1 MRIQNAE
8 NSLRCD
14 SSSRTSNER
23 TCDCFPICGRLSNQ
37 KNWPNP
43 RFLSNIMDDELE
55 DKILYQTYVSHMK
68 LISKFAVGISAGL
81 NAGINAPLA
90 YFWRIMR
97 LYAFKPEV
105 LVCGALLAVILF
117 YIQAVD
123 VWSRTLLGKIQY
135 TLGRTTSKVSKLQF
149 LVNDSVDNGVKLI
162 WKLRQGNIAA
172 YAVQGHRIRMED
184 RFVVNED
191 MNNTGVSLFAVF
203 DGHGGEFAVDYASDK
218 LILNIKQKVITL
230 KDIIAGRAPRITEDT
245 EMENEAEQK
254 KEEKPDPGLLERKKS
269 FRKTVSTS
277 LTDDCMKKA
286 VGVTDPE
293 ILDKLDSLSR
303 PITREVRPCR
313 PSEKQQS
320 KIDMSNYLDGS
331 KINYSR
337 LLTDEVL
344 AADRLLVEA
353 AKKNMDVAGTTAL
366 IALLE
371 GNKLIVANVGDSRG
385 VMCDGKGNAI
395 PLSFD
400 HKPQQERERRR
411 IYKAGGRVTFN
422 GVWRVAGILAT
433 SRALGDYPLKD
444 KKLVIADPDILT
456 FDLSDHN
463 PMFII
468 LASDGLWDT
477 FTNEEAV
484 AFIKERINEPHF
496 GAKSI
501 TLQSYYRGSL
511 DNITVVVINLKDH
524 KYSISEAKRN

>member
-1 MRIQNAE
+1 M
-8 NSLRCD
+8 
-14 SSSRTSNER
+14 
-23 TCDCFPICGRLSNQ
+23 
-37 KNWPNP
+37 
-43 RFLSNIMDDELE
+43 
-55 DKILYQTYVSHMK
+55 TYVSHMK
-68 LISKFAVGISAGL
+68 LVSKFAVGIPTGL
-81 NAGINAPLA
+81 NAGINTPLG

-97 LYAFKPEV
+97 AYALKPEV
-105 LVCGALLAVILF
+105 LICGAVLAIIIF

-123 VWSRTLLGKIQY
+123 VWSRSVLGRIQY

-149 LVNDSVDNGVKLI
+149 LVNDSVNNGVKLS
-162 WKLRQGNIAA
+162 WELKQGHIAA
-172 YAVQGHRIRMED
+172 YAVQGHRPRMED
-184 RFVVNED
+184 RFVINED

-203 DGHGGEFAVDYASDK
+203 DGHGGEFAANYAYDH
-218 LILNIKQKVITL
+218 LISNINKKVIEL
-230 KDIIAGRAPRITEDT
+230 KDMLAGRLPRVQSDEETDTFDEKSKEDK
-245 EMENEAEQK
+245 NDAN
-254 KEEKPDPGLLERKKS
+254 LERKKS

-277 LTDDCMKKA
+277 LTDDCMKKN

-293 ILDKLDSLSR
+293 LLDKLDSLQR

-313 PSEKQQS
+313 TTEKPQ
-320 KIDMSNYLDGS
+320 KVDITNYLDGNR
-331 KINYSR
+331 INYGK

-344 AADRLLVEA
+344 AVDQLLVKA
-353 AKKNMDVAGTTAL
+353 AKKNRDVAGTTAL

-411 IYKAGGRVTFN
+411 IKKAGGVVTFN

-456 FDLSDHN
+456 FDLGDHN
-463 PMFII
+463 PMFIV

-484 AFIKERINEPHF
+484 AFIKERINEPHY

-501 TLQSYYRGSL
+501 TLQSYYRGSA
-511 DNITVVVINLKDH
+511 DNITVVVINLRDRKFA
-524 KYSISEAKRN
+524 IAEAKKTE

>member
-1 MRIQNAE
+1 
-8 NSLRCD
+8 
-14 SSSRTSNER
+14 
-23 TCDCFPICGRLSNQ
+23 
-37 KNWPNP
+37 
-43 RFLSNIMDDELE
+43 
-55 DKILYQTYVSHMK
+55 MK
-68 LISKFAVGISAGL
+68 LVSKFAVGIPTGL
-81 NAGINAPLA
+81 NAGINIPLS
-90 YFWRIMR
+90 YFWRILR
-97 LYAFKPEV
+97 AYALKPEV
-105 LVCGALLAVILF
+105 LICGAILAIILF

-135 TLGRTTSKVSKLQF
+135 TLGRTTSKVSKFQF
-149 LVNDSVDNGVKLI
+149 LVNDSVHNGVKLS
-162 WKLRQGNIAA
+162 WELKQGYIAA
-172 YAVQGHRIRMED
+172 YAVQGHRARMED

-203 DGHGGEFAVDYASDK
+203 DGHGGEFAANYARDK
-218 LILNIKQKVITL
+218 LIPNINKKVIEL
-230 KDIIAGRAPRITEDT
+230 KDILAGRIPRTHDDNKTESK
-245 EMENEAEQK
+245 AEDQ
-254 KEEKPDPGLLERKKS
+254 KEEKSETTSIERKKS

-277 LTDDCMKKA
+277 LADDCMKKS

-293 ILDKLDSLSR
+293 LLDKLDSLPR

-313 PSEKQQS
+313 PGDKQPT
-320 KIDMSNYLDGS
+320 KVDITNYLEGNR
-331 KINYSR
+331 INYGR

-344 AADRLLVEA
+344 AVDRLLVEA

-371 GNKLIVANVGDSRG
+371 DNKLIVANVGDSRG

-400 HKPQQERERRR
+400 HKPQQERERKR
-411 IYKAGGRVTFN
+411 ITKAGGLVTFN

-456 FDLSDHN
+456 FDLGDHN
-463 PMFII
+463 PMFIV

-501 TLQSYYRGSL
+501 TLQSYYRGSA
-511 DNITVVVINLKDH
+511 DNITVVVINLRDR
-524 KYSISEAKRN
+524 KYSMSEVKKNQ

>member
-1 MRIQNAE
+1 
-8 NSLRCD
+8 
-14 SSSRTSNER
+14 
-23 TCDCFPICGRLSNQ
+23 
-37 KNWPNP
+37 
-43 RFLSNIMDDELE
+43 MDDELE
-55 DKILYQTYVSHMK
+55 DRILYQTYVSHMK
-68 LISKFAVGISAGL
+68 LVSKFAVGIPTGL
-81 NAGINAPLA
+81 NAGINTPLG

-97 LYAFKPEV
+97 AYALKPEV
-105 LVCGALLAVILF
+105 LICGAVLAIILF

-123 VWSRTLLGKIQY
+123 VWSRSLLGKIQY

-149 LVNDSVDNGVKLI
+149 LVNDSVNNGVKLS
-162 WKLRQGNIAA
+162 WELKQGYIAA
-172 YAVQGHRIRMED
+172 YAVQGHRAHMED

-203 DGHGGEFAVDYASDK
+203 DGHGGEFAANYARDK
-218 LILNIKQKVITL
+218 LIPNINKKVIEL
-230 KDIIAGRAPRITEDT
+230 KDIIAGKAPRVLEDAEKDEETEKKDEKSDT
-245 EMENEAEQK
+245 
-254 KEEKPDPGLLERKKS
+254 GLPERKKS

-277 LTDDCMKKA
+277 LTDDCMKKTG
-286 VGVTDPE
+286 GVTDPE
-293 ILDKLDSLSR
+293 LLDKLDSLPR

-313 PSEKQQS
+313 TSDKPQ
-320 KIDMSNYLDGS
+320 KIDITNYLDGN
-331 KINYSR
+331 KINYGK

-344 AADRLLVEA
+344 AVDRLLVEA

-371 GNKLIVANVGDSRG
+371 DNKLIVANVGDSRG

-400 HKPQQERERRR
+400 HKPQQERERKR
-411 IYKAGGRVTFN
+411 INKAGGLVTFN

-463 PMFII
+463 PMFIV

-501 TLQSYYRGSL
+501 TLQSYYRGSA
-511 DNITVVVINLKDH
+511 DNITVVVINLKDR
-524 KYSISEAKRN
+524 KYSILEAKKNL